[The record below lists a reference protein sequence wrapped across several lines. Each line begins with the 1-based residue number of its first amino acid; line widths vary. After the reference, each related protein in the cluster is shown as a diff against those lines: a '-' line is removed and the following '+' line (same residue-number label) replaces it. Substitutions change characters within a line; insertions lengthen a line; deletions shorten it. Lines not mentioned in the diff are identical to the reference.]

1 MYFKNL
7 LILSSL
13 FFATALY
20 AQRAKIT
27 LEKGQKY
34 QLTTQIKTTSIFTTM
49 GQEMES
55 NTDNTIVE
63 GIEIKDTRPAE
74 TDLSKVISKLGM
86 KMQMMGQETNYDSDK
101 KNNTGPLAE
110 NLDKLVGKVKN
121 ITIDAGGNVLKEN
134 KDSDT
139 ASDIMLMGMTAQ
151 TGIGFIKTALIGHE
165 LRLNSAWPDTVDN
178 NVDKLRSKI
187 QGVYKVESIEG
198 NIATVSFNGNQ
209 QMSGKVEQ
217 MGQEVEMSG
226 TNKLSTRYKMDLSSG
241 LILESSSITE
251 GSSNIDAMGMV
262 IPLTTKTTTTTAL
275 KKL

>member
-151 TGIGFIKTALIGHE
+151 TGIGFIMTALIGHE
-165 LRLNSAWPDTVDN
+165 LRPNGAWPDTVEN